1 MLPRTALPGNRSR
14 ICNEAQFTYPGLSP
28 LFERWPLTSRGFPLS
43 ARRGEREE
51 FRAADASGDDF
62 LECHGLA
69 EQRDGVNVAAPSAA
83 ASAPRAAATRPAARF
98 PAAGAG
104 RSPPAPALA
113 LQDLLRLAIANNAAP
128 AAAGLH
134 SPALQHRVLQPGNDV
149 PFGISPMDPFAA
161 AAARHTTMSM
171 SPMFP
176 SPAVSPAAHRAPDA
190 ASYLAAHL
198 ASSPGVVSAL
208 VPAKRESASE
218 SEAEESENDT
228 QARGSVN
235 TIFPRRKQGQHART
249 NSQPVVLN
257 EATLSQLFT
266 LPLHKA
272 AVKLGISATA
282 MKSACRKLG
291 IKKWPY
297 RALSVTTTKAQRMHR
312 TRSPPGTP
320 TRRAL
325 ASSASSAGT
334 VEREGREIYPLSD
347 LSQDA
352 MLLAETMRLLQKGF
366 NGAPQDREHDG
377 ASSSSSECGSELSG
391 ASTREDSRD
400 SRGEDS
406 SGHHEW
412 TTSGAANSVASLLN

>member
-1 MLPRTALPGNRSR
+1 MDWQGSAVVGMVQRPLPPQHHEQQHHALPFASLLQ
-14 ICNEAQFTYPGLSP
+14 AQG
-28 LFERWPLTSRGFPLS
+28 
-43 ARRGEREE
+43 A
-51 FRAADASGDDF
+51 
-62 LECHGLA
+62 
-69 EQRDGVNVAAPSAA
+69 
-83 ASAPRAAATRPAARF
+83 RPA
-98 PAAGAG
+98 PT
-104 RSPPAPALA
+104 LA
-113 LQDLLRLAIANNAAP
+113 MQDLLRLAMANNAAT

-134 SPALQHRVLQPGNDV
+134 SPALQHRVLQPGTNV
-149 PFGISPMDPFAA
+149 PFGLSSLDPFAA
-161 AAARHTTMSM
+161 ARHTPMSM
-171 SPMFP
+171 SAIMT
-176 SPAVSPAAHRAPDA
+176 SPALSPAAHRAPDA
-190 ASYLAAHL
+190 TSYLAAHL
-198 ASSPGVVSAL
+198 AGSPGVVSAL
-208 VPAKRESASE
+208 VSAKSDSASE

-297 RALSVTTTKAQRMHR
+297 RALSVTTTKAQQRMQR
-312 TRSPPGTP
+312 TRSPPATP
-320 TRRAL
+320 PRRAR
-325 ASSASSAGT
+325 ASSASSASSAST
-334 VEREGREIYPLSD
+334 VETEGREIYPSND

-366 NGAPQDREHDG
+366 NGAPQDRHDG
-377 ASSSSSECGSELSG
+377 ARKRPSISASSSSSECGSELSG

-400 SRGEDS
+400 SN
-406 SGHHEW
+406 HEW
-412 TTSGAANSVASLLN
+412 TTASAPNSVASLLN

>member
-1 MLPRTALPGNRSR
+1 MDWQGSAMMSIVQRPLLPPQHHEQQQHALPLASLLH
-14 ICNEAQFTYPGLSP
+14 AQG
-28 LFERWPLTSRGFPLS
+28 
-43 ARRGEREE
+43 AR
-51 FRAADASGDDF
+51 
-62 LECHGLA
+62 
-69 EQRDGVNVAAPSAA
+69 
-83 ASAPRAAATRPAARF
+83 
-98 PAAGAG
+98 
-104 RSPPAPALA
+104 PAPALA
-113 LQDLLRLAIANNAAP
+113 MQDLLRLAMANNAAT
-128 AAAGLH
+128 GLH
-134 SPALQHRVLQPGNDV
+134 SPALQHRVLPPGSDV
-149 PFGISPMDPFAA
+149 PFGMSPLDPFS
-161 AAARHTTMSM
+161 AARHTPMSM
-171 SPMFP
+171 SAMMT
-176 SPAVSPAAHRAPDA
+176 SPALSPAAHRAPDA

-198 ASSPGVVSAL
+198 AGSPGVVSGL
-208 VPAKRESASE
+208 GPAKRESASE
-218 SEAEESENDT
+218 SEADESENDT

-297 RALSVTTTKAQRMHR
+297 RALSVTTTKAQRMQR

-325 ASSASSAGT
+325 ASSSSSASSAGT
-334 VEREGREIYPLSD
+334 VEMEGREMYPSSD

-366 NGAPQDREHDG
+366 NRAPQDREHDG
-377 ASSSSSECGSELSG
+377 ARKRPSISASSSSSECGSELSG

-400 SRGEDS
+400 SRGEDA
-406 SGHHEW
+406 SGHNEW
-412 TTSGAANSVASLLN
+412 TAPSAPNSVASLLN

>member
-1 MLPRTALPGNRSR
+1 MDWQGSAMVGMVQRPLMPPQHHEQQQHALPLASLLQ
-14 ICNEAQFTYPGLSP
+14 AQG
-28 LFERWPLTSRGFPLS
+28 
-43 ARRGEREE
+43 AR
-51 FRAADASGDDF
+51 
-62 LECHGLA
+62 
-69 EQRDGVNVAAPSAA
+69 
-83 ASAPRAAATRPAARF
+83 
-98 PAAGAG
+98 
-104 RSPPAPALA
+104 PAPALA
-113 LQDLLRLAIANNAAP
+113 MQDLLRLAMANNAAT
-128 AAAGLH
+128 AVGLH
-134 SPALQHRVLQPGNDV
+134 SPALQHRVLQPGSDV
-149 PFGISPMDPFAA
+149 PFGMSPMDPFS
-161 AAARHTTMSM
+161 AARHTSMSM
-171 SPMFP
+171 SAML
-176 SPAVSPAAHRAPDA
+176 SNPALSPAAHRAPDA
-190 ASYLAAHL
+190 ASYLGAHL
-198 ASSPGVVSAL
+198 AGSPGVVSAL

-218 SEAEESENDT
+218 SEADESENDT

-257 EATLSQLFT
+257 EETLSQLFT

-297 RALSVTTTKAQRMHR
+297 RALSVTTTKAQRMQR

-325 ASSASSAGT
+325 ASSSSSASSAGT
-334 VEREGREIYPLSD
+334 VEMEGREIYPSSD

-366 NGAPQDREHDG
+366 NGAPQDREHHG
-377 ASSSSSECGSELSG
+377 ARKRPSISASSSSSECGSELSG

-400 SRGEDS
+400 SRGEDA
-406 SGHHEW
+406 SGHHDW
-412 TTSGAANSVASLLN
+412 TASSAPNSVASLLN